1 MKTSR
6 RHFLH
11 RSAGAGAAIMAS
23 PLLLAGTGRAGYT
36 RPADATA
43 PFNLKYAPSLGMF
56 PEHTGRN
63 PVDQIRFIHDMGF
76 RAVFDNGLMG
86 RPAADQELIA
96 SELRRLGMDLGPFVL
111 YADFSKTSFVLRND
125 EVRDMLVAKMKEGV
139 EVAKRTGVKWALV
152 VPGRYDERLHRDYQT
167 ANVVDNL
174 RLCCDILEPAGV
186 VMVLEPLNTIR
197 DHPGLFLT
205 GIPQSYQLCRSVNRP
220 SCKIVNDM
228 YHQQITEGNILPNID
243 AAWSEIAAFHIG
255 DNPGRREPTTGE
267 INYKNVFR
275 HIHSK
280 GYDGVLCMEH
290 GRSLPGKEGE
300 ARVIAAYR
308 EVDSFL

>member
-1 MKTSR
+1 
-6 RHFLH
+6 
-11 RSAGAGAAIMAS
+11 MAS